1 MESGSNKSLYTLIA
15 IVVFGIFLSLS
26 YFIYQ
31 DNLKSV
37 LATVM
42 NNTSQSVDSKLSSSL
57 AATSPIFFDTV
68 TNPQGTLTIT
78 SYDTSGGKD
87 VVIPSEI
94 NGVPVTT
101 IGSQAFLNAGLTS
114 ITLPNTI
121 TKIED
126 APVVYKGAFTGNNL
140 GFLVIPDSVT
150 YIGGHS
156 FISAGIT
163 GLVLGKNVETI
174 ASHAF
179 CWNNFKDVI
188 IPKSVKLI
196 GSWTFN
202 SSGLRTVTFEAG
214 SQLKQ
219 VDACAFKGNSIVS
232 FTVPASATILGEQII
247 AHNTTL
253 QTFNVPLSLKSG
265 IVASG
270 NKATAYT
277 ASYTVETWYFNYI
290 PYADTILHYY

>member
-1 MESGSNKSLYTLIA
+1 MNK
-15 IVVFGIFLSLS
+15 
-26 YFIYQ
+26 
-31 DNLKSV
+31 
-37 LATVM
+37 
-42 NNTSQSVDSKLSSSL
+42 TSQSIDGKLVSSL
-57 AATSPIFFDTV
+57 ESTSPIFFDTV
-68 TNPQGTLTIT
+68 TNAKGTLTIT

-94 NGVPVTT
+94 NGLPVTT

-121 TKIED
+121 TRIED
-126 APVVYKGAFTGNNL
+126 APVVYKGAFTGNSL
-140 GFLVIPDSVT
+140 GELVIPDSVT

-163 GLVLGKNVETI
+163 SLVLGKNVETI

-179 CWNNFKDVI
+179 CWNNFKDLM

-202 SSGLRTVTFEAG
+202 NSGLKTVTFESG

-219 VDACAFKGNSIVS
+219 IDACAFKYNSIVS

-247 AHNTTL
+247 AQNNTL
-253 QTFNVPLSLKSG
+253 QTFNVPLALKSG

-277 ASYTVETWYFNYI
+277 ASYTVETGYFNHI